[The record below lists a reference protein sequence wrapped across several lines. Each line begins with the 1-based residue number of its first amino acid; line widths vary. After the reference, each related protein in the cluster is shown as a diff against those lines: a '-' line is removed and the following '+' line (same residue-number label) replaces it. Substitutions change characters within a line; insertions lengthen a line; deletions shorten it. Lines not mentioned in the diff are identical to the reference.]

1 MKKLYYLFFLAV
13 IASFVACGSDDDD
26 AGGVAGASIVGTWNI
41 VYGVEQRY
49 ENNELV
55 REREGALEAP
65 YDQII
70 FTANTF
76 AYMEYSN
83 SKGTWHEDGTGTWRQ
98 GGTRFVFTSN
108 DFQYVEVTDY
118 DGKDALSLIMQSSE
132 DKVSVIVTKKYRF
145 KLQRVR

>member
-13 IASFVACGSDDDD
+13 IASFAACGSDDDD
-26 AGGVAGASIVGTWNI
+26 GGGVAGASIVGTWNI
-41 VYGVEQRY
+41 VYAVEQRY

-55 REREGALEAP
+55 RDREGALQAP
-65 YDQII
+65 YDQIV

-83 SKGTWHEDGTGTWRQ
+83 SKGTWHEDGVGTWYQ
-98 GGTRFVFTSN
+98 DGTRFVFASN

-118 DGKDALSLIMQSSE
+118 DGKDALSLSMGAQE
-132 DKVSVIVTKKYRF
+132 DKGSVIVTKRWRF

>member
-13 IASFVACGSDDDD
+13 IASFVGCGSDDDGD
-26 AGGVAGASIVGTWNI
+26 GGVAGASIVGTWNI

-76 AYMEYSN
+76 VYMEYSN

-98 GGTRFVFTSN
+98 DGTRFVFTSN

>member
-70 FTANTF
+70 FTAKTF

-98 GGTRFVFTSN
+98 DGTRFVFTSN

>member
-13 IASFVACGSDDDD
+13 IASFVGCGSDDDD

-76 AYMEYSN
+76 VYMEYSN
-83 SKGTWHEDGTGTWRQ
+83 SKGTWHEDGTRTWRQ
-98 GGTRFVFTSN
+98 DGTRFVFTSN